1 MFSLPY
7 FDAEPEQFTKRVA
20 AKFSGP
26 VCHATAPIFQVLTAH
41 IIFEF
46 ATARKFA
53 FAVKNQFYS
62 ASRRAV

>member
-7 FDAEPEQFTKRVA
+7 FDAEPEQFTKRVP

-26 VCHATAPIFQVLTAH
+26 VCHATAPIFQFLTAH
-41 IIFEF
+41 IFEF
-46 ATARKFA
+46 ATARVAFA
-53 FAVKNQFYS
+53 FAVKIQFYS

>member
-7 FDAEPEQFTKRVA
+7 FDAEPEQFMKPQQNSPAQYVTQRHP
-20 AKFSGP
+20 F
-26 VCHATAPIFQVLTAH
+26 FQFLTAH
-41 IIFEF
+41 IFEF

-53 FAVKNQFYS
+53 FAVKIRFYS